1 MPEEKEIPEYYSD
14 QFMIAGG
21 PYGAVINFA
30 KSPPEPGPGKVPEM
44 VARVRTSYEHLKTMT
59 FVLAR
64 HVKQIERE
72 NGVSYPIPPKVL
84 SSLGI
89 AKEDWDGFWKSTN
102 FPI

>member
-1 MPEEKEIPEYYSD
+1 MPEEIEVPEYYSD

-30 KSPPEPGPGKVPEM
+30 KSPPEPGPGKVPET

-72 NGVSYPIPPKVL
+72 NGVSYPIPSKVL
-84 SSLGI
+84 SSLSI

>member
-1 MPEEKEIPEYYSD
+1 MPEEKEVPEYYSD

-30 KSPPEPGPGKVPEM
+30 KSPPEPGPGKVPEK

-72 NGVSYPIPPKVL
+72 NGVSYPIPSKVL
-84 SSLGI
+84 SSLSI
-89 AKEDWDGFWKSTN
+89 AKEDWDGFWESTN